1 MLSFN
6 RNNSAATDRSFLPED
21 YLERRVERR
30 TNLIALTL
38 FAVVM
43 AGVVGAFLVTH
54 RQWNDV
60 RRYQEAI
67 NVRYS
72 QAAKEIEQL
81 KTLEK
86 QKNELLEKAEV
97 TTALI
102 ERVPRSIL
110 LADIINRMPGDVTML
125 EFELKSK
132 RGTKVVS
139 RAAAN
144 AAAATKPA
152 PGKGNVAAR
161 TAPNAKSAPA
171 VRPEALA
178 PSFETQLTM
187 IGVTGTHENV
197 ARFGAAL
204 QQSGL
209 LDGVELIFSEKTLI
223 QNQEMNRFRFEA
235 TLRRDADARKVEPM
249 TASRKAAE
257 DTAAPTGEKT
267 AEAGADEGGR

>member
-30 TNLIALTL
+30 TNLFSLTL

-110 LADIINRMPGDVTML
+110 LADIINRMPTDVTML
-125 EFELKSK
+125 DFELKSK

-139 RAAAN
+139 RAQAADK
-144 AAAATKPA
+144 AAPTKN
-152 PGKGNVAAR
+152 NVAAR
-161 TAPNAKSAPA
+161 TAPNAKGAKGAPTPK
-171 VRPEALA
+171 PEAVA
-178 PSFETQLTM
+178 PSFETRLTL
-187 IGVTGTHENV
+187 IGVTKTHENV

-209 LDGVELIFSEKTLI
+209 LSQVELIFSEKTQI

-235 TLRRDADARKVEPM
+235 NLRKDADARKIEPM
-249 TASRKAAE
+249 TASRQ
-257 DTAAPTGEKT
+257 GEGESGAKDEPRT

>member
-144 AAAATKPA
+144 DASGKSAS
-152 PGKGNVAAR
+152 GKGNVAAR
-161 TAPNAKSAPA
+161 TAPNAKNAPP
-171 VRPEALA
+171 VRPEAVA
-178 PSFETQLTM
+178 PMFETRVTL

-209 LDGVELIFSEKTLI
+209 LDAVELIFSEKTLI

-235 TLRRDADARKVEPM
+235 SLRRDADARKVEPM
-249 TASRKAAE
+249 TASRKGEAE
-257 DTAAPTGEKT
+257 SAEKTGEST
-267 AEAGADEGGR
+267 VEVPTDEGGR